1 MTALTAR
8 GRLDTKM
15 RLRYVVPPLA
25 LLLVCGTYACTTVKL
40 FPTPQATPDPA
51 RPNIIL
57 ILTDDQ
63 PVQSL
68 PYMPNVE
75 KELAGKGI
83 TFVNGYVTTPLC
95 CPSRAS
101 ILTGLYAHNH
111 GVLTDRPPQGG
122 ATVFKDAQTIAVWL
136 KARGYRTALMGK
148 YLNNYDAVTPQGRVP
163 PGWDE
168 WDAFIL
174 QGKNNQGFYYG
185 YTLSDNGKVV
195 QYTTRPGDY
204 SADVLTAKALEFIK
218 SSGNQPFFLML
229 DFYNP
234 HQTYIAANRYQGMF
248 KTNAEFT
255 PYRPPNFLPTDLTGK
270 PQWLQHLA
278 QPAAADLDHI
288 YQRILRSLMA
298 VDDSVG
304 KLTSLLDQMGE
315 RERTAIFY
323 LTDNGESLGDNGIL
337 GKNCPY
343 DACIHVPYIVSYPT
357 LVKQPSTDTHFVLNI
372 DLAPTFAQLAGAST
386 PGKVNGVSIL
396 PLLTNPSAPWRDAF
410 LIEHFQELASSDEGL
425 TTAIPTY
432 HAIRTEEWKYVEYD
446 TGERELYNL
455 KSDPYEIHNLAS
467 DPQYSSV
474 IATLHSQLQE
484 LEKQ

>member
-1 MTALTAR
+1 MS
-8 GRLDTKM
+8 M
-15 RLRYVVPPLA
+15 RRILVPLA
-25 LLLVCGTYACTTVKL
+25 FVLLLAAYGCTTHNSL
-40 FPTPQATPDPA
+40 FQPQPTPDPG

-68 PYMPNVE
+68 QYMPNVM

-101 ILTGLYAHNH
+101 ILTGLYAHDH

-136 KARGYRTALMGK
+136 KARGYRTALIGK
-148 YLNNYDAVTPQGRVP
+148 YLNNYDELAPKGRVP

-168 WDAFIL
+168 WDAFIQ
-174 QGKNNQGFYYG
+174 QGKNDMGFYYG

-195 QYTTRPGDY
+195 QYGTSTQDY
-204 SADVLTAKALEFIK
+204 SADVLTAMALDFIK
-218 SSGNQPFFLML
+218 NAGNQPFFLML

-234 HQTYIAANRYQGMF
+234 HQTYIAASRYQNMF
-248 KTNAEFT
+248 KTSADFQR
-255 PYRPPNFLPTDLTGK
+255 YRPPNFLPKDLTGK
-270 PQWLQHLA
+270 PQWLAMLPQLK
-278 QPAAADLDHI
+278 PLDLDHI
-288 YQRILRSLMA
+288 YERILRSLMA

-304 KLTSLLDQMGE
+304 KIVGMLDSLGE
-315 RERTAIFY
+315 RNRTAIFY
-323 LTDNGESLGDNGIL
+323 LTDNGEALGDNGIL

-343 DACIHVPYIVSYPT
+343 EACIHVPYIVSHPPLT
-357 LVKQPSTDTHFVLNI
+357 PQARTDRHFVLNI
-372 DLAPTFAQLAGAST
+372 DLAPTFAQLAGAT
-386 PGKVNGVSIL
+386 IPIKVNGVSIV
-396 PLLTNPSAPWRDAF
+396 PLLSNPSAPWRSSF
-410 LIEHFQELASSDEGL
+410 LIEHFQEAASSDEGL

-432 HAIRTEEWKYVEYD
+432 HAIRTADWKYIEYD
-446 TGERELYNL
+446 TGETELYDL
-455 KSDPYEIHNLAS
+455 KSDPYEMHNVVA
-467 DPQYSSV
+467 DPEYGTV
-474 IATLHSQLQE
+474 IAQLRAELHD

>member
-1 MTALTAR
+1 M
-8 GRLDTKM
+8 M
-15 RLRYVVPPLA
+15 RTRDILPLLA
-25 LLLVCGTYACTTVKL
+25 SFLLFGACGCSTLKL
-40 FPTPQATPDPA
+40 FPAPQPTPDPA

-63 PVQSL
+63 PPQSIPYL
-68 PYMPNVE
+68 PNIE
-75 KELAGKGI
+75 KELVGKGI

-148 YLNNYDAVTPQGRVP
+148 YLNDYDALTPQGRVP

-174 QGKNNQGFYYG
+174 HGKNEQGFYYG

-195 QYTTRPGDY
+195 QYSMQPQDY
-204 SADVLTAKALEFIK
+204 STDVLTAKALAFIK

-234 HQTYIAANRYQGMF
+234 HQTYVSADRYKNMF
-248 KTNAEFT
+248 KTDATFT
-255 PYRPPNFLPTDLTGK
+255 PYRPPNFLPQDLTGK

-278 QPAAADLDHI
+278 QPDAVDLDHI

-304 KLTSLLDQMGE
+304 QVAALLDQLGL
-315 RERTAIFY
+315 RPRTAIFY

-343 DACIHVPYIVSYPT
+343 DACIHVPYIVSYPPLT
-357 LVKQPSTDTHFVLNI
+357 RQPRTDTHFVLNI
-372 DLAPTFAQLAGAST
+372 DLAPTFAQLAGAT
-386 PGKVNGVSIL
+386 VPTKVNGASIV
-396 PLLTNPSAPWRDAF
+396 PLLTNPAAAWRDSF
-410 LIEHFQELASSDEGL
+410 LIEHFQELGSSDEGL
-425 TTAIPTY
+425 TVAIPTY
-432 HAIRTEEWKYVEYD
+432 HGIRTEDWKYVEYD
-446 TGERELYNL
+446 TGERELYDL
-455 KSDPYEIHNLAS
+455 KSDPYEIHNLAA
-467 DPQYSSV
+467 DAQSSAV
-474 IATLHSQLQE
+474 IATLHSQLLA